1 MPFPRLLAISDR
13 RSFPGGDL
21 DPWLRAIAEGP
32 IDAVQIREK
41 DLTDRDLFD
50 LVVHARGVL
59 PDRVAL
65 LVNRRVDVALAAGAD
80 GVHLTSDPMP
90 PGELRR
96 RFGRD
101 MLIGVSTHH
110 VEEVERAHEAGAD
123 YVTFG
128 PVWETPSKTAYGPP
142 QGLTVLARATA
153 VGIPVL
159 ALGGVTISRAPEAAA
174 AGAAGIA
181 AIRLFA
187 QPGDS
192 RLTPLAEVF
201 TRPETITR

>member
-1 MPFPRLLAISDR
+1 MRSPRLLAISDR
-13 RSFPGGDL
+13 LSLPGGDL
-21 DPWLRAIAEGP
+21 DPWLRAIAGGP

-41 DLTDRDLFD
+41 DLTDRGLFD
-50 LVVHARGVL
+50 LVVCARRAL
-59 PDRVAL
+59 PDHVTL

-80 GVHLTSDPMP
+80 GVHLTSDAVP

-101 MLIGVSTHH
+101 LLIGVSTHH
-110 VEEVERAHEAGAD
+110 VEEVERAYEAGAD

-128 PVWETPSKTAYGPP
+128 PVWETPSKRAYGPP
-142 QGLTVLARATA
+142 QGLAALDRATT

-159 ALGGVTISRAPEAAA
+159 ALGGVTISRAPKAAA

-187 QPGDS
+187 QPDDA

-201 TRPETITR
+201 TRPETTTR